1 MEADIVIVAIG
12 SQVAEAMRAAV
23 ILKETKDLETTVVN
37 LHTLKPLDKP
47 GVLKAVQGCKGILT
61 VAQQQKTILG
71 NIVAGTVLE
80 AGLNNMPALDR
91 LVMMGIDDG
100 YGSTGKHNE
109 LTQHFGLTG
118 EHIAAE
124 ALDLLANLSF

>member
-1 MEADIVIVAIG
+1 M
-12 SQVAEAMRAAV
+12 
-23 ILKETKDLETTVVN
+23 ETTPAN
-37 LHTLKPLDKP
+37 PLG
-47 GVLKAVQGCKGILT
+47 GVGYIQGCKGILT

-80 AGLNNMPALDR
+80 AGLKNMPTLDR